1 MMKPFWPD
9 RSPAFLKLRLAVRA
23 IPGDPA
29 IGLSGGADSLALVA
43 AAVAENREV
52 LAICVDHGLQAGSA
66 KIAKQAANQAKALGA
81 TAKVVTVTVA
91 EGNVEAKAREARY
104 AALFAHA
111 GDRPIWVA
119 HTMDDQAET
128 FLLSSLRGKAT
139 GMAETGLITRPLLAV
154 RRADTVAACKELH
167 LDYWSDPMNAD
178 GRFDRVR
185 LRHEVLPLL
194 GDIKGGDVVPA
205 LAAAAALV
213 RDDAHAVDSLHVA
226 ETDCARLK
234 SLPIALRRR
243 SYLAL
248 LRKVGA
254 NVGQRQL
261 AAIDRL
267 VMDWHGQ
274 GPVAVG
280 GFVVARVQGQLKLS
294 TPDNL

>member
-9 RSPAFLKLRLAVRA
+9 HSPAFLKLRLAVRA

-43 AAVAENREV
+43 AAVAERRDV
-52 LAICVDHGLQAGSA
+52 LALCVDHGLQTGSA
-66 KIAKQAANQAKALGA
+66 AVAETAAQQARTLGA
-81 TAKVVTVTVA
+81 QAEVIAVTVA
-91 EGNVEAKAREARY
+91 KGNVEAKAREARY
-104 AALFAHA
+104 EALLDRA
-111 GDRPIWVA
+111 GDRPLWVA

-139 GMAETGLITRPLLAV
+139 GMAYAGRVMRPLLGV
-154 RRADTVAACKELH
+154 RRADTVAACRELG
-167 LDYWSDPMNAD
+167 LEYWTDPMNTD
-178 GRFDRVR
+178 PQFERVR
-185 LRHEVLPLL
+185 LRHEALPLL
-194 GDIKGGDVVPA
+194 GEIKGGDVIPA

-213 RDDAHAVDSLHVA
+213 RDDAQALDSQHVA

-234 SLPIALRRR
+234 TQPIALRRR

-248 LRKVGA
+248 LREVGA

-261 AAIDRL
+261 AAIDQL

-280 GFVVARVQGQLKLS
+280 GYRVTRKRGQLELHR
-294 TPDNL
+294 N